1 MGRKWAQIGPDQAQI
16 GTEYAHY
23 GQDLMATD
31 TKSAE
36 KAKPP
41 RVSVGE
47 FVRQVRAEAAK
58 IVWPTMSE
66 TVRMTIMVLIMATLL
81 SLFFLG
87 VDKVLAT
94 TVKFLL
100 GLAG

>member
-1 MGRKWAQIGPDQAQI
+1 
-16 GTEYAHY
+16 
-23 GQDLMATD
+23 MATD
-31 TKSAE
+31 TKSAD
-36 KAKPP
+36 KAKAP

-58 IVWPTMSE
+58 IVWPTTSD
-66 TVRMTIMVLIMATLL
+66 TVRMTIMVLIMTTLL

-87 VDKVLAT
+87 VDKVLGAI
-94 TVKFLL
+94 VQFLL